1 MANDTKGKR
10 PAQAAHEQLT
20 AAQKRSRE
28 EEDEKWARFLAMRD
42 GAQPPPD
49 PAPAAPSPAPAPAPV
64 SPRALRAQRPV
75 NIANPGGTSSTVY
88 TPPFAERAPA
98 LAEPEFAPLA
108 GEPLHESGRGPATGS
123 SARKWFTLADTFT
136 PRAPVR
142 YVIDTILP
150 EGSLSML
157 YGAPGSLKSMLAL
170 DMLVCIAAGKP
181 WLSPSQ
187 NGEGQGMATER
198 SAVLFVDFDSGK
210 RIVME
215 RMEAVARGHGI
226 TDPARL
232 PFYAESMEL
241 PWLLAPER
249 SSVEA
254 FARDMRAQ
262 SVRACVIDNF
272 GVITGGVDE
281 NSSEMATVMG
291 NLRWLA
297 ESTGA
302 AVVVIHHPR
311 KGDTKG
317 NSNAGDSL
325 RGHGS
330 ILAALDLALLVE
342 REQGSRIVAVRSVKA
357 RSVPVAPFVANWTY
371 THKAGTKELA
381 TGQFYGMGEDTDSR
395 SDGSIT
401 RAIVAAVTGKPMNQ
415 SQLVDEVCKLTGA
428 GKVKVRGL
436 VILAAEEGHITASPR
451 GENGAR
457 IYQAG

>member
-1 MANDTKGKR
+1 MANDKR
-10 PAQAAHEQLT
+10 PAQAAHEQRKT
-20 AAQKRSRE
+20 AAQRE
-28 EEDEKWARFLAMRD
+28 QEERQRKTDDAIKEAAAARQRLRD
-42 GAQPPPD
+42 
-49 PAPAAPSPAPAPAPV
+49 
-64 SPRALRAQRPV
+64 V
-75 NIANPGGTSSTVY
+75 NIANAGGTSSRGY
-88 TPPFAERAPA
+88 TPPFAEPAPA
-98 LAEPEFAPLA
+98 LSEPEFAPL
-108 GEPLHESGRGPATGS
+108 EDVPLHESGRGTVVIGAPS
-123 SARKWFTLADTFT
+123 RKWFSLADTYL

-150 EGSLSML
+150 EASLSML

-187 NGEGQGMATER
+187 NGEGQGMATEQ

-215 RMEAVARGHGI
+215 RMEAIARGHGI
-226 TDPARL
+226 TNPAGL

-262 SVRACVIDNF
+262 KVRACVIDNF

-371 THKAGTKELA
+371 THKAGTKELS

>member
-1 MANDTKGKR
+1 MANDTGGKR
-10 PAQAAHEQLT
+10 PAQAAHERLT
-20 AAQKRSRE
+20 AEQKRMRA
-28 EEDEKWARFLAMRD
+28 EEDAKYARWVAMRSE
-42 GAQPPPD
+42 AQPPPD
-49 PAPAAPSPAPAPAPV
+49 PAPAASSPAPAPA
-64 SPRALRAQRPV
+64 SPRAPRAPRPV
-75 NIANPGGTSSTVY
+75 SVAEMPATSFTGY
-88 TPPFAERAPA
+88 KPAFAEAAPQ
-98 LAEPEFAPLA
+98 EPDLGPLPGA
-108 GEPLHESGRGPATGS
+108 PLHESGRGPATGTPS
-123 SARKWFTLADTFT
+123 RKWFTLADTFT
-136 PRAPVR
+136 PREPVK
-142 YVIDTILP
+142 YVIDAILP

>member
-1 MANDTKGKR
+1 MANDKR
-10 PAQAAHEQLT
+10 PAQAAHERLT
-20 AAQKRSRE
+20 AEQKRARA
-28 EEDEKWARFLAMRD
+28 EEDAKYARWVAMRS
-42 GAQPPPD
+42 GAQPPQD
-49 PAPAAPSPAPAPAPV
+49 PAPAPPASAPAPAPA
-64 SPRALRAQRPV
+64 SPRAQRPPV
-75 NIANPGGTSSTVY
+75 VIANTGGTSSTG
-88 TPPFAERAPA
+88 
-98 LAEPEFAPLA
+98 FAPTFGGTPAPVTDEPPYEEPPLPGA
-108 GEPLHESGRGPATGS
+108 EEPLHESGRGPATGS

-142 YVIDTILP
+142 YVIDAILP
-150 EGSLSML
+150 EASLSML

-187 NGEGQGMATER
+187 NGEGQGMATEQ

-215 RMEAVARGHGI
+215 RMEAIARGHGI
-226 TDPARL
+226 TNPAGL

-262 SVRACVIDNF
+262 KVRACVIDNF

-371 THKAGTKELA
+371 THKPDTKELA

>member
-1 MANDTKGKR
+1 MCI
-10 PAQAAHEQLT
+10 
-20 AAQKRSRE
+20 
-28 EEDEKWARFLAMRD
+28 RD
-42 GAQPPPD
+42 
-49 PAPAAPSPAPAPAPV
+49 
-64 SPRALRAQRPV
+64 R
-75 NIANPGGTSSTVY
+75 Y
-88 TPPFAERAPA
+88 KPPFAERAPA
-98 LAEPEFAPLA
+98 EPEFAPLED
-108 GEPLHESGRGPATGS
+108 EPLRESGPATGTPS
-123 SARKWFTLADTFT
+123 RKWFTLADTFT

>member
-1 MANDTKGKR
+1 MANDTGGKR
-10 PAQAAHEQLT
+10 PAQAAHERLT
-20 AAQKRSRE
+20 AEQKRMRA
-28 EEDEKWARFLAMRD
+28 EEDAKYARWVAMRSE
-42 GAQPPPD
+42 AQPPPD
-49 PAPAAPSPAPAPAPV
+49 PAPAASSPAPAPA
-64 SPRALRAQRPV
+64 SPRAPRAPRPV
-75 NIANPGGTSSTVY
+75 SVAEMPATSFTGY
-88 TPPFAERAPA
+88 KPAFAEAAPQ
-98 LAEPEFAPLA
+98 EPDLGPLPGA
-108 GEPLHESGRGPATGS
+108 PLHESGRGPATGTPS
-123 SARKWFTLADTFT
+123 RKWFTLADTFT
-136 PRAPVR
+136 PREPVK
-142 YVIDTILP
+142 YVIDAILP

-215 RMEAVARGHGI
+215 RMEAIARGHGI
-226 TDPARL
+226 TNPAGL

-249 SSVEA
+249 SSVDA